1 LTDEKEKYLYE
12 MDYERNI
19 MKISNYGFRLL
30 IKMSLSFIVI
40 AFILGLIIGWWLL

>member
-1 LTDEKEKYLYE
+1 MSKDEEKLLYTI
-12 MDYERNI
+12 DYKKGIIR
-19 MKISNYGFRLL
+19 ISNYGYRLL